1 MKALVLA
8 GGKGTRLRPFTY
20 SMPKQ
25 LVPVANRSVLEHVL
39 IAIAEMGVTEIG
51 MIVGDQAERVR
62 AVVGDGSAL
71 GLHVTFI
78 PQDAPRG
85 LAHCV
90 RIAADFLGDDDFVMY
105 LGDNILIGGLAQ
117 AADEFR
123 EHRPAARILV
133 TKVADPSQFGIA
145 ELDATGQVT
154 QLVEKPPRPR
164 SNMAVI
170 GVYFFTSQ
178 IHKAVWAIRPSARG
192 ELEITDAI
200 QHLVASGATVMADE
214 YTGFWKDTGTVDDV
228 LECNRVLLGRQAPA
242 VAGSVD
248 AASRLVGAVT
258 IDEGARVR
266 RSRIVGPA
274 IIGPGTLIED
284 CDLGPHVSIG
294 GDCTLRH
301 ATISDSI
308 VFSEVSVEHV
318 GAIRGSLI
326 GRSAQVRAAAPADSH
341 RLVIGDNSRIEVPA

>member
-25 LVPVANRSVLEHVL
+25 LVPVANRPVLEHCL
-39 IAIAEMGVTEIG
+39 MAIAEMGVTDIG
-51 MIVGDQAERVR
+51 MIVGDQAEQVK

-71 GLHVTFI
+71 GVRVTFI

-85 LAHCV
+85 LADCV
-90 RIAADFLGDDDFVMY
+90 RIAAGFLGDDDFVMY

-145 ELDATGQVT
+145 ELDATGRVT
-154 QLVEKPPRPR
+154 QLVEKPREPRG
-164 SNMAVI
+164 NLAVI
-170 GVYFFTSQ
+170 GVYFFTAQ
-178 IHKAVWAIRPSARG
+178 IHAAVAAITPSARG

-200 QHLVASGATVMADE
+200 QHLVASGATVTAEE

-228 LECNRVLLGRQAPA
+228 LECNRVLLDRQASA
-242 VAGSVD
+242 IAGHVD
-248 AASRLVGAVT
+248 DASRLTGAV
-258 IDEGARVR
+258 IVEPGAQVR

-274 IIGPGTLIED
+274 IVGPGTLIED
-284 CDLGPHVSIG
+284 CDLGPHLSIG
-294 GDCTLRH
+294 SGCTLRH
-301 ATISDSI
+301 ATVSDSI
-308 VFSEVSVEHV
+308 VLSEVSVEEV
-318 GAIRGSLI
+318 RAIRGSLI
-326 GRSAQVRAAAPADSH
+326 GRSAQVRSAAPADGH
-341 RLVIGDNSRIEVPA
+341 RLVIGDNSRIEVTA